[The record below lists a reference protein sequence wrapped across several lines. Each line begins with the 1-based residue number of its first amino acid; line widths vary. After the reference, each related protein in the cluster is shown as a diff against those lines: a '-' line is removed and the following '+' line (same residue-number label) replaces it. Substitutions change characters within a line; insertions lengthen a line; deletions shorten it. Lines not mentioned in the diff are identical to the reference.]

1 MKSADVV
8 IIGAGIAGASLAYSL
23 VQRGCRDVIIVEKE
37 DAPGYHT
44 SGRSAAVLS
53 HLDVDEIFM
62 KLSIMSSPFF
72 YAPPDGFAD
81 VPLVHPNGILVVGQ
95 GASFK
100 FLRGVARL
108 SRRLGIVSHEWGP
121 EETVEKLPALER
133 DFVDGGVFIPED
145 GTLDV
150 HALLW
155 GFLNG
160 AKRGGARL
168 ELNAEVTG
176 IHVEDLKVR
185 GVATRAGDIACERV
199 VNAAGAWAN
208 PMAVLAGAKPLPV
221 TPYRRHIIVTQ
232 PRNDF
237 PIQDWPLTMDTSRHF
252 YFRPES
258 GGILA
263 SPMDQEPME
272 PCDARTDE
280 LQVARA
286 ADFLRKFTPKIAPRT
301 ITNQWAGLRTIAA
314 DNAPIVGEDPEVKGF
329 FWCAGQAGH
338 GMETSPALG
347 EIAADLLLEG
357 NTHQFPREIIA
368 PGRFQ
373 RGRFSWPSIIA
384 RRTAFFLSWLAR
396 PTRV

>member
-8 IIGAGIAGASLAYSL
+8 IVGAGIAGASMAYSL
-23 VQRGCRDVIIVEKE
+23 VQRGCRDVTIVEKE
-37 DAPGYHT
+37 DSPGYHT

-53 HLDVDEIFM
+53 QLDVDEIFM
-62 KLSIMSSPFF
+62 KLSIMSTPFF
-72 YAPPDGFAD
+72 YDPPEGFTD
-81 VPLVHPNGILVVGQ
+81 VPLIHPNGILVVGQ
-95 GASFK
+95 GAPFK
-100 FLRGVARL
+100 FLRALARL
-108 SRRLGIVSHEWGP
+108 SRRLGIASEDWGP
-121 EETVEKLPALER
+121 EETVAKLPALER
-133 DFVDGGVFIPED
+133 EFLDGGIFILKD

-150 HALLW
+150 HGLLW

-176 IHVEDLKVR
+176 IQVEDRKVR
-185 GVATRAGDIACERV
+185 GVSTRAGDIACEKV

-208 PMAVLAGAKPLPV
+208 PIAALAGAHPLPL
-221 TPYRRHIIVTQ
+221 TPCRRHIIVTQ
-232 PRNDF
+232 PRDNF
-237 PIQDWPLTMDTSRHF
+237 PIEDWPLTMDASRNF

-263 SPMDQEPME
+263 SPMDQEAME
-272 PCDARTDE
+272 PCDAQTDE

-286 ADFLRKFTPKIAPRT
+286 ADFLTRFTPKIAPRT
-301 ITNQWAGLRTIAA
+301 ITNKWAGLRTIAA

-357 NTHQFPREIIA
+357 NTRRFPPEIIA
-368 PGRFQ
+368 PGRFR
-373 RGRFSWPSIIA
+373 RGSLSWPWIIA
-384 RRTAFFLSWLAR
+384 RRTAFFLRWLAR
-396 PTRV
+396 PNSV

>member
-1 MKSADVV
+1 MRSADVV
-8 IIGAGIAGASLAYSL
+8 IIGAGIAGASLAYYL
-23 VQRGCRDVIIVEKE
+23 VQRGCTDLIIVEKE
-37 DAPGYHT
+37 DSPGYHT

-53 HLDVDEIFM
+53 QLDVDEVFM
-62 KLSIMSSPFF
+62 KLSIMSTPFF
-72 YAPPDGFAD
+72 YSPPEGFTD
-81 VPLVHPNGILVVGQ
+81 VPLVHPNGVLVVGQ
-95 GASFK
+95 GVPFR
-100 FLRGVARL
+100 FLRRVARL
-108 SRRLGIVSHEWGP
+108 ARRLGIVSYEWGP
-121 EETVEKLPALER
+121 EETVNRLPALER
-133 DFVDGGVFIPED
+133 GFVDGGVFIRDD

-160 AKRGGARL
+160 AKSGGAKL
-168 ELNAEVTG
+168 KLNTEVTDL
-176 IHVEDLKVR
+176 HVEDQRVR
-185 GVATRAGDIACERV
+185 GVITRGGEIACKRV

-208 PMAVLAGAKPLPV
+208 RVADLAGAKPLPM

-232 PRNDF
+232 PRDDF

-272 PCDARTDE
+272 PCDAWTDE

-286 ADFLRKFTPKIAPRT
+286 ADFLTRFTPKIAPKT
-301 ITNQWAGLRTIAA
+301 ITNRWAGLRTIAA
-314 DNAPIVGEDPEVKGF
+314 DKAPVVGEDPEVKGF

-347 EIAADLLLEG
+347 MIGADLLLDGHTRRIDQELL
-357 NTHQFPREIIA
+357 A
-368 PGRFQ
+368 PGRFH
-373 RGRFSWPSIIA
+373 RGRLSWPSIVA
-384 RRTAFFLSWLAR
+384 RRAAFFLSWLAR
-396 PTRV
+396 PGRA

>member
-1 MKSADVV
+1 MKSADIV
-8 IIGAGIAGASLAYSL
+8 IIGAGIAGASLAYCL
-23 VQRGCRDVIIVEKE
+23 VQRGCTDVIIVEKE
-37 DAPGYHT
+37 DSPGYHT

-53 HLDVDEIFM
+53 QLDVDEIFM
-62 KLSIMSSPFF
+62 KLSVMSTPFF
-72 YAPPDGFAD
+72 YSPPEDFSD
-81 VPLVHPNGILVVGQ
+81 VPLIHPNGILIVGQ
-95 GASFK
+95 GARFK
-100 FLRGVARL
+100 FLRGLARL
-108 SRRLGIVSHEWGP
+108 SRRLGVASEEWSP
-121 EETVEKLPALER
+121 QETVKRLPALER
-133 DFVDGGVFIPED
+133 AFLDGGVFITDD
-145 GTLDV
+145 GILDV

-168 ELNAEVTG
+168 ELNAEVTE
-176 IHVEDLKVR
+176 IKVEDKKVR
-185 GVATRAGDIACERV
+185 GVKTRAGEIACERV

-208 PMAVLAGAKPLPV
+208 PVALLAGARPLPM

-232 PRNDF
+232 PGDDL
-237 PIQDWPLTMDTSRHF
+237 PIGDWPLTMDTSRDF

-286 ADFLRKFTPKIAPRT
+286 ADFLTRFTPKIAPRT

-314 DNAPIVGEDPEVKGF
+314 DKAPVVGEDPDVKGF

-347 EIAADLLLEG
+347 EVGADLLLDG
-357 NTHQFPREIIA
+357 HTPRFDQELIT
-368 PGRFQ
+368 PRRFH
-373 RGRFSWPSIIA
+373 RGWMSWPAIVA
-384 RRTAFFLSWLAR
+384 RRTAHFLDWLAR
-396 PTRV
+396 PHRA